1 MWLRSCATRSM
12 IDTNLPL
19 ADVALRYPA
28 ASRIFRQYQLDFCC
42 GGKQSIAA
50 ACNARGLDAVTIVR
64 DIEATGPHDILL
76 DWSQLPLAAVID
88 HILINFHEAHRRE
101 LPDLIELAHKVERVH
116 AAKAQVPVG
125 IAAHLVEMQ
134 HSLELHMQKEEQILF
149 PAIRRGQGSQMVAPT
164 RQMELEHEEHGL
176 NLRRL
181 RELASDYVAP
191 SEACTS
197 WRALLLRCE
206 QLEADIMAH
215 VHLENH
221 VLFPRALRG
230 EP

>member
-1 MWLRSCATRSM
+1 M
-12 IDTNLPL
+12 IDPNLPL

-28 ASRIFRQYQLDFCC
+28 ASRIFRQHQLDFCC
-42 GGKQSIAA
+42 GGRQSVAA
-50 ACNARGLDAVTIVR
+50 ACNARGLDALAIVC
-64 DIEATGPHDILL
+64 DIEANSPRDMLT
-76 DWSQLPLAAVID
+76 DWNRLPLPAVID

-101 LPDLIELAHKVERVH
+101 LPDLIGLAQKVERVH
-116 AAKAQVPVG
+116 AAKAQLPAG
-125 IAAHLVEMQ
+125 LATHLVEMQ
-134 HSLELHMQKEEQILF
+134 HALELHMQKEEQILF
-149 PAIRRGQGSQMVAPT
+149 PAIRRGQGSQLVGPT

-181 RELASDYVAP
+181 RELAGDYIAP
-191 SEACTS
+191 TEACTS

-206 QLEADIMAH
+206 QLEADLMAH

-230 EP
+230 EH